1 MLRRVTGQVVRADG
15 SPDPARPD
23 PRPFRLQL
31 EPDGRVRY
39 LDHPEVADL
48 AYLAYT
54 LHLAWGTTPGANDQ
68 AVLAVLQ
75 QAVGSDRVNLPSATD
90 ESGRV
95 TFLGWQTDRDR
106 LYIHRIP
113 EIGVAWELPPELG
126 QLTGLTTLRLGGPQL
141 HGEIPPELGQLTK
154 LRKLY
159 LVLSHL
165 SGAVP
170 PELGQL
176 TNLDWLFLHDN
187 QLTAIPPE
195 LGQLTNLWRLD
206 YRATS

>member
-1 MLRRVTGQVVRADG
+1 M
-15 SPDPARPD
+15 
-23 PRPFRLQL
+23 
-31 EPDGRVRY
+31 RY
-39 LDHPEVADL
+39 LDPPAGADL

-54 LHLAWGTTPGANDQ
+54 LHLAWGTTRGANDQ

-95 TFLGWQTDRDR
+95 TFPGLAYRPRPPVYIPYSRDR
-106 LYIHRIP
+106 
-113 EIGVAWELPPELG
+113 VAWELPPELG

-141 HGEIPPELGQLTK
+141 HGEIPPELGQLPK
-154 LRKLY
+154 LRELY
-159 LVLSHL
+159 LALSHL

-176 TNLDWLFLHDN
+176 TNLDAAVSARQSIDSD
-187 QLTAIPPE
+187 PPRV
-195 LGQLTNLWRLD
+195 GPTHKSVCGWS